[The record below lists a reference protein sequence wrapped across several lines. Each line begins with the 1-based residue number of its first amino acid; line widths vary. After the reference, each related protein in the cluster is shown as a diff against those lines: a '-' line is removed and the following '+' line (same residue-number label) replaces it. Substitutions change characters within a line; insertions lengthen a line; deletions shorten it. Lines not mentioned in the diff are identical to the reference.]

1 MRNYRKSTTI
11 IKMISIVKKG
21 IFFSV
26 CMLFL
31 IARILVTSYFTPSV
45 SPVIVNVFEALQ
57 MCKGAQLLLLCLLGV
72 PSSFL
77 PGQHPHL
84 LPDPRQYGG
93 PCSIGCVAVQRARNN
108 HILTRPGEEF
118 KTKKNQINAV
128 RRHAASA
135 TLPLTASGRS

>member
-1 MRNYRKSTTI
+1 
-11 IKMISIVKKG
+11 
-21 IFFSV
+21 
-26 CMLFL
+26 MLFL

-57 MCKGAQLLLLCLLGV
+57 MCKGAQLLLLLCLLGV
-72 PSSFL
+72 PSIFL

-118 KTKKNQINAV
+118 KTKKKSNQRGAQACSERDPSTDCQWTELV
-128 RRHAASA
+128 
-135 TLPLTASGRS
+135 